1 MDMGAPFVIDDA
13 LPVRSIDWIRSEMAK
28 KELPPLMK
36 ASELGKTTFVTTG
49 LPELDDILTPTGGK
63 GKGGFPL
70 GRVSEIYGME
80 GVGKTSLTLQSIA
93 GIQKAGKKVLFIDAE
108 NALNIERAKQLGV
121 DLETLSV
128 TTESAVETV
137 ADLVQTY
144 VSKFDVIV
152 IDSIAAL
159 VPLAEFEGDA
169 GEAHMGLK
177 ARQMGQFMRKIVKPL
192 ADSKCA
198 LIFINQERM
207 SLDPYSPK
215 RYTPGGKAVPFA
227 TSLRIELKSLKRD
240 KIETTTKGVKKIG
253 GQWITATVIKSK
265 VSRPYAETKFKLLY

>member
-1 MDMGAPFVIDDA
+1 MTDAAPFNFEA
-13 LPVRSIDWIRSEMAK
+13 ELPVRSIDWIRQEMAK
-28 KELPPLMK
+28 KNLPPLMK
-36 ASELGKTTFVTTG
+36 ASDLGKTTFITTG
-49 LPELDDILTPTGGK
+49 LPELDEILTPTGGK
-63 GKGGFPL
+63 GPGGFPL
-70 GRVSEIYGME
+70 GRVSEVYGME
-80 GVGKTSLTLQSIA
+80 GVGKTSLTLQAIA
-93 GIQKAGKKVLFIDAE
+93 GIQKAGLKVLFIDAE
-108 NALNIERAKQLGV
+108 NALNIERAKQFGV
-121 DLETLSV
+121 DLENLSV
-128 TTESAVETV
+128 TSESAVETV
-137 ADLVQTY
+137 ADLVKEY

-207 SLDPYSPK
+207 SLDPYGARK
-215 RYTPGGKAVPFA
+215 YTPGGKAVPFA

-240 KIETTTKGVKKIG
+240 KIEGTTKGVKSRT
-253 GQWITATVIKSK
+253 GQWVTATVIKSK
-265 VSRPYAETKFKLLY
+265 VSKPYVEARFKLLY